1 LIIDLNLKN
10 KNILV
15 IGGGIEGTK
24 KVKLLTTYKCN
35 ITIISKE
42 FNNDILDYEKKYNLK
57 LIQKNIEEIGILDE
71 FNDIFMIFATTND
84 KCLNLKIINWAK
96 NAKILTY
103 STDDHEKS
111 DFALMSIIS
120 IDELIQIAIS
130 TSGKSPIMNKI
141 IKNKVENTIKNI
153 IGKSDIDNIKIQEFA
168 RAYAKKH
175 IENPKE
181 RKDFLYS
188 LINNSEI
195 QELINKNNIDK
206 VKERIIKI
214 LDKLEDNKG
223 R

>member
-15 IGGGIEGTK
+15 IGGGIEGTR
-24 KVKLLTTYKCN
+24 KVKLLVNYNCN

-42 FNNDILDYEKKYNLK
+42 FDKDILDYEKKYNLK
-57 LIQKNIEEIGILDE
+57 LIQKNIQEIDILDK
-71 FNDIFMIFATTND
+71 FNDLFMIFATTND
-84 KCLNLKIINWAK
+84 KCLNRQIINWAK

-141 IKNKVENTIKNI
+141 IKNKIENTIKNI
-153 IGKSDIDNIKIQEFA
+153 IGKNDIDNIKIQEFA
-168 RAYAKKH
+168 RVYAKKH

-181 RKDFLYS
+181 RRDFLYS

>member
-57 LIQKNIEEIGILDE
+57 LIQKNIEEIDILDE
-71 FNDIFMIFATTND
+71 FSDIFMIFATTND
-84 KCLNLKIINWAK
+84 KCLNLKIIDWAK

-168 RAYAKKH
+168 RVYAKKH

>member
-57 LIQKNIEEIGILDE
+57 LIQKNIEEIDILDE
-71 FNDIFMIFATTND
+71 FSDIFMIFATTND

-168 RAYAKKH
+168 RVYAKKH

>member
-57 LIQKNIEEIGILDE
+57 LIQKNIEETDILDE

>member
-57 LIQKNIEEIGILDE
+57 LIQKNIEETDILDE

-168 RAYAKKH
+168 RVYAKKH

>member
-57 LIQKNIEEIGILDE
+57 LIQKNIEETDILDE

-103 STDDHEKS
+103 ATDDHEKS

-141 IKNKVENTIKNI
+141 IKNKVESTIKNI

>member
-24 KVKLLTTYKCN
+24 KVKLLVNYKCN
-35 ITIISKE
+35 ITIISRE
-42 FNNDILDYEKKYNLK
+42 FDQDIYNYEKKYNLK
-57 LIQKNIEEIGILDE
+57 LIQKNIEETDILDE
-71 FNDIFMIFATTND
+71 FNNLFVIFVTTND
-84 KCLNLKIINWAK
+84 KCLNRKITDWAK

-120 IDELIQIAIS
+120 IDELVQIAIS

-141 IKNKVENTIKNI
+141 IKNKIENTIKNI
-153 IGKSDIDNIKIQEFA
+153 IGKNDIDNIKVQEFA
-168 RAYAKKH
+168 RIYAKKH
-175 IENPKE
+175 IENYKE

-188 LINNSEI
+188 LINNLEI

-214 LDKLEDNKG
+214 VDKLEDNKG

>member
-57 LIQKNIEEIGILDE
+57 LIQKNIEEIDILDE
-71 FNDIFMIFATTND
+71 FSDIFMIFATTND

-168 RAYAKKH
+168 RVYAKKH

-195 QELINKNNIDK
+195 QNLINKDNIEK